1 MAVIFFLEKE
11 QVNVVTKTAYEAF
24 EKLKSIFSEAQ
35 IIEII
40 SAIRLFN
47 YINRFNNIIG
57 ILPE

>member
-11 QVNVVTKTAYEAF
+11 QVNVVTKTAYEVF

-40 SAIRLFN
+40 SVIRLFN

>member
-11 QVNVVTKTAYEAF
+11 QVNVVTKTAYEVF